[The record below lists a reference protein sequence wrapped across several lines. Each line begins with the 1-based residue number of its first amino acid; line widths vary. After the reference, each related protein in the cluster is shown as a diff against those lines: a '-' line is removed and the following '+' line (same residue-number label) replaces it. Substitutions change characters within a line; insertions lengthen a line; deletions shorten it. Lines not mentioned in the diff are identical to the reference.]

1 MSDRKTPYTN
11 HELFNLLCEKVK
23 LPAHLQS
30 ALSYSETDEI
40 KRANGLFWN
49 RLEFSNYGGINLE
62 IGLEYFDEGSKI
74 IHLGCFKTQDTSL
87 QAMEDMGKLL
97 ADLVYVMNDLV
108 KSNKEDFEW
117 EGYQILGIKANGQTS
132 SYTSRYYTI
141 GVTMREVV
149 RLLKSYSYVRLF
161 NYREH
166 EEVYFYMDENDTLIE
181 CKSLEECKEKKQKAN
196 DDKEASNEEVLAIS
210 KRLLAENMEAYK
222 ELAK

>member
-11 HELFNLLCEKVK
+11 HELFRLLCKKVN
-23 LPAHLQS
+23 LPEHLQF
-30 ALSYSETDEI
+30 ALPYSEI
-40 KRANGLFWN
+40 KSIKHADGLFWN
-49 RLEFSNYGGINLE
+49 RLEFSNYEGINLE
-62 IGLEYFDEGSKI
+62 IGLEYFDERSKI

-141 GVTMREVV
+141 GATMREVV

-181 CKSLEECKEKKQKAN
+181 CKSLEECKKKKNKGEQKY
-196 DDKEASNEEVLAIS
+196 E
-210 KRLLAENMEAYK
+210 
-222 ELAK
+222 

>member
-11 HELFNLLCEKVK
+11 HELFRLLCKNVN

-108 KSNKEDFEW
+108 KNDREDFEW
-117 EGYQILGIKANGQTS
+117 EGYQIRGIKDDGQTS
-132 SYTSRYYTI
+132 SYTSHYYTI

-161 NYREH
+161 NYGKH

-181 CKSLEECKEKKQKAN
+181 CKSLEKCKQKKN
-196 DDKEASNEEVLAIS
+196 KGEQKYE
-210 KRLLAENMEAYK
+210 
-222 ELAK
+222 

>member
-1 MSDRKTPYTN
+1 MGRQRGEKIMSDRKTPYTN
-11 HELFNLLCEKVK
+11 HELFRLLCKNVN

-117 EGYQILGIKANGQTS
+117 EGYQIRGIKANGQTS

-141 GVTMREVV
+141 GVTMREVI
-149 RLLKSYSYVRLF
+149 RLLKSYPYVRLF

-181 CKSLEECKEKKQKAN
+181 CKSLKECKQKKNKGEQKY
-196 DDKEASNEEVLAIS
+196 E
-210 KRLLAENMEAYK
+210 
-222 ELAK
+222 

>member
-11 HELFNLLCEKVK
+11 HELFRLLCKNVN

-108 KSNKEDFEW
+108 KNDREDFEW
-117 EGYQILGIKANGQTS
+117 EGYQIRGIKDDGQTS
-132 SYTSRYYTI
+132 SYTSHYYTI

-161 NYREH
+161 NYGEH

-181 CKSLEECKEKKQKAN
+181 CKSLEECKQKKNKGEQKY
-196 DDKEASNEEVLAIS
+196 E
-210 KRLLAENMEAYK
+210 
-222 ELAK
+222 

>member
-11 HELFNLLCEKVK
+11 HELFRLLCKNVN

-40 KRANGLFWN
+40 KRADGLFWN

-62 IGLEYFDEGSKI
+62 IGLEYFDEGSEI
-74 IHLGCFKTQDTSL
+74 IHLGYFKTQDASL

-108 KSNKEDFEW
+108 KNDREDFEW
-117 EGYQILGIKANGQTS
+117 EGYQIRGIKDDGQP
-132 SYTSRYYTI
+132 SYASRYHEI
-141 GVTMREVV
+141 GVTMHEAA
-149 RLLKSYSYVRLF
+149 RLLKRYPYVQII
-161 NYREH
+161 NYNKH

-181 CKSLEECKEKKQKAN
+181 CKSLEECKQKKNKGEQK
-196 DDKEASNEEVLAIS
+196 
-210 KRLLAENMEAYK
+210 YQCH
-222 ELAK
+222 